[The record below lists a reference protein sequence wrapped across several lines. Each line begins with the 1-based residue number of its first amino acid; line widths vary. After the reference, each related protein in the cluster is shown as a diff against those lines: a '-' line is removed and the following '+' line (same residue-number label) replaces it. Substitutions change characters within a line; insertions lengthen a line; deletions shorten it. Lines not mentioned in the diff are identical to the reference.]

1 MPTPSQTD
9 PLERRRRA
17 LRALVAALAVSPPH
31 PAFGWRLVP
40 YLRRYR

>member
-9 PLERRRRA
+9 PRDRRRRA
-17 LRALVAALAVSPPH
+17 LHALVAALAATPPH
-31 PAFGWRLVP
+31 PAFGWPLVP